1 MQHNALQ
8 QNRPRRAQCE
18 CGFRGFFTV
27 EITNYD
33 GFVDCYA
40 IPHLCTHKCEIWHET
55 MNAKLESL
63 LST

>member
-1 MQHNALQ
+1 MRCSKTDYDARSVNAVL
-8 QNRPRRAQCE
+8 
-18 CGFRGFFTV
+18 GVFLTV
-27 EITNYD
+27 EIPNYD